1 MMLRQRYVSH
11 LFSRSWDGIVKGTIT
26 VKRQVNNDND
36 GFLNAARSINYN
48 TDILRNC
55 DVFILTGE
63 NKNTRV
69 GIKILGDAAVWM
81 AKVQASG
88 LTSTDILVIS
98 ETDYRI
104 MKITH
109 HDSLYGYRSRV
120 DLERQ

>member
-11 LFSRSWDGIVKGTIT
+11 LFNRSWKQVVKGEVT
-26 VKRQVNNDND
+26 VKRQITNEKE
-36 GFLNAARSINYN
+36 GFLNAARSISYN
-48 TDILRNC
+48 TDVLRGC
-55 DVFILTGE
+55 DIFILTGE

-81 AKVQASG
+81 EKVQASG

-109 HDSLYGYRSRV
+109 HDSLYGDRSRV

>member
-26 VKRQVNNDND
+26 VKRQVNNDNN
-36 GFLNAARSINYN
+36 GFLNAARGISYN
-48 TDILRNC
+48 TDTLRNC

-81 AKVQASG
+81 EKIQASG
-88 LTSTDILVIS
+88 LNATDILVIS

-109 HDSLYGYRSRV
+109 HDSLYGDRSRV